1 MLVRFKIL
9 NSIKNNYLLK
19 PSLFTTDSLKNKN
32 EVNSEVYSIL
42 SNLKPS
48 VRYLIDKKIFPYIFC
63 QKFNN
68 ENTYIVHKKNLL
80 LSLLVLKNHIN
91 FQYKLLT
98 SIAGVDFLSSNF
110 NKNFRFAVVYDL
122 LSLKFKNRLRLKVF
136 LNEISSISSSCSVF
150 YNANWWEREV
160 WDMYGIWFDKHPDLR
175 RILTDYGFDGFPLRK
190 DFPLSGYIDVSYSTD
205 KRRIISEPLELT
217 QEFRTFTFE
226 SQW

>member
-1 MLVRFKIL
+1 MLF
-9 NSIKNNYLLK
+9 KNNKKKNFILTINF
-19 PSLFTTDSLKNKN
+19 STNKNKLN
-32 EVNSEVYSIL
+32 IKLYNIL
-42 SNLKPS
+42 FKVRPS
-48 VRYLIDKKIFPYIFC
+48 VKYLIDKKIFPYIFC

-68 ENTYIVHKKNLL
+68 ENTYIIHKKNLL

-91 FQYKLLT
+91 FQYKVLS
-98 SIAGVDFLSSNF
+98 SISGLDFLSTQF
-110 NKNFRFAVVYDL
+110 DKNFRFAVVYDL
-122 LSLKFKNRLRLKVF
+122 LSIKFKNRLRLKVF
-136 LNEISSISSSCSVF
+136 LNEISTISSSCSVY

-190 DFPLSGYIDVSYSTD
+190 DFPLSGYIDVSYSAD

-217 QEFRTFTFE
+217 QEFRAFTFE

>member
-1 MLVRFKIL
+1 MLFKFKKL
-9 NSIKNNYLLK
+9 NSSKSNQFKNSFSTSANELTIKLHN
-19 PSLFTTDSLKNKN
+19 
-32 EVNSEVYSIL
+32 IL
-42 SNLKPS
+42 SKVRPS
-48 VRYLIDKKIFPYIFC
+48 VKYLIDKKIFPYIFC

-68 ENTYIVHKKNLL
+68 ENTYIIHKKNLL

-91 FQYKLLT
+91 FQYKVLS
-98 SIAGVDFLSSNF
+98 SISGVDFLSTQFDKS
-110 NKNFRFAVVYDL
+110 FRFAVVYDL
-122 LSLKFKNRLRLKVF
+122 LTIKFKNRLRLKVF
-136 LNEISSISSSCSVF
+136 LNEISTISSSCSVY

-190 DFPLSGYIDVSYSTD
+190 DFPLSGYIDVSYSAD

-217 QEFRTFTFE
+217 QEFRAFTFE

>member
-1 MLVRFKIL
+1 MLLQFKTS
-9 NSIKNNYLLK
+9 N
-19 PSLFTTDSLKNKN
+19 SLKNNKSQVFFIGRSFLHN
-32 EVNSEVYSIL
+32 EPQLNIKIHNIL
-42 SNLKPS
+42 SKVQPS
-48 VRYLIDKKIFPYIFC
+48 VKYLIDKKIFPYIFC

-68 ENTYIVHKKNLL
+68 ENTYIIHKKNLL

-91 FQYKLLT
+91 FQYKVLT
-98 SIAGVDFLSSNF
+98 SVSGVDFLSTQF
-110 NKNFRFAVVYDL
+110 DKNFRFAVVYDL
-122 LSLKFKNRLRLKVF
+122 LSIKFKNRLRLKVF
-136 LNEISSISSSCSVF
+136 LNEISTISSSCSVY

-190 DFPLSGYIDVSYSTD
+190 DFPLSGYIDVSYSAD

-217 QEFRTFTFE
+217 QEFRAFTFE